1 MTDARIKVALD
12 ALGKMIF
19 PHHALKQQKRWMQ
32 RNMKKPKDLSTR
44 KMAAAIT
51 KINNMLLRF
60 PGATDA
66 SKFSDAEIVELLELS
81 LPNAWR
87 QALDLK
93 GFIPMDKT
101 KAELIKEC
109 EAFERNKSVEKTE
122 PKEKKNKGKQNKKE
136 KTNVNPKKNDS
147 KARATK

>member
-1 MTDARIKVALD
+1 
-12 ALGKMIF
+12 
-19 PHHALKQQKRWMQ
+19 MQ

-51 KINNMLLRF
+51 KINNMLPRF
-60 PGATDA
+60 PGATEA

-93 GFIPMDKT
+93 
-101 KAELIKEC
+101 
-109 EAFERNKSVEKTE
+109 
-122 PKEKKNKGKQNKKE
+122 KGYSYK
-136 KTNVNPKKNDS
+136 
-147 KARATK
+147 